1 MDFLRGQ
8 YVMYGP
14 VRIILTWDD
23 LLELY
28 FIVRIIF
35 YLILFFIT
43 FMSLRARSRW
53 LIKTK
58 VHLPQTQVQSAEF
71 DY

>member
-1 MDFLRGQ
+1 MDFLQGQ

-43 FMSLRARSRW
+43 FMSLRARSRS